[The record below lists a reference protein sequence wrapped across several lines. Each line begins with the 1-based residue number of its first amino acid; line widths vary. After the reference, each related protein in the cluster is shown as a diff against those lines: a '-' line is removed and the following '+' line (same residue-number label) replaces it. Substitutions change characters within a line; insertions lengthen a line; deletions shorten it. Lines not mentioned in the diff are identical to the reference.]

1 MFDIQIFCW
10 QDVQGP
16 IERIKWEPTLRII
29 VLSLNE
35 EKSEGHTENLSK
47 IGQFVQ
53 KL

>member
-10 QDVQGP
+10 QNVQGP
-16 IERIKWEPTLRII
+16 IERIKWEPTPRII

-35 EKSEGHTENLSK
+35 EKLDGQTEHLSK